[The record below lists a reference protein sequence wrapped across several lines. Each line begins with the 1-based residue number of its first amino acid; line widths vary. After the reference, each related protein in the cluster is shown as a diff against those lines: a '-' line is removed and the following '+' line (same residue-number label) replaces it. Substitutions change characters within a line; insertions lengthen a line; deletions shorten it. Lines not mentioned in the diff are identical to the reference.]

1 MPNTSLT
8 EALKEAFT
16 LCPSNVVYLDTLEIN
31 HPDADAPIYL
41 VRDRKDWD
49 LTIEG
54 GGGVKTFEACAF
66 RFSLP
71 ASGEN
76 GIQELNIAID
86 NVDRRISDFIN
97 TVKESTEPVTV
108 TYRPYLSTDPTTP
121 QMNPPLVL
129 NLRDIVVTAVQVTGR
144 ASFADIINKPFPHP
158 SEIYTRE
165 RFPSLGNL

>member
-16 LCPSNVVYLDTLEIN
+16 LCPSSLVYLATLEIN
-31 HPDADAPIYL
+31 HPDAVAPIYI
-41 VRDRKDWD
+41 VQDRKDWD
-49 LTIEG
+49 LTLEG
-54 GGGVKTFEACAF
+54 TGGVKTFEACTF

-71 ASGEN
+71 ASGDN
-76 GIQELNIAID
+76 GIQELTIAID

-97 TVKESTEPVTV
+97 AVKESPEPVSV
-108 TYRPYLSTDPTTP
+108 IYRPYLSTDPTTP

-129 NLRDIVVTAVQVTGR
+129 NLRDIQITAVQITGR